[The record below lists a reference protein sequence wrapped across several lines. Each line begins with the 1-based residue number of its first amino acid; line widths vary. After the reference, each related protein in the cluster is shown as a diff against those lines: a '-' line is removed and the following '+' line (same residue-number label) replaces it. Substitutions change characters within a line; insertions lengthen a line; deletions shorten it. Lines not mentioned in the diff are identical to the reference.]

1 MSVTNLPVGGYKQ
14 MTASANVSALPAN
27 LIGVFC
33 SSSTSGTLTV
43 YDDPATGTTT
53 KAVDTFNL
61 VTGTYYPLPISTS
74 KGIYV
79 AIGATASITVVFA

>member
-14 MTASANVSALPAN
+14 ISASANCSPRGSN

-43 YDDPATGTTT
+43 YDDAATGTST

-61 VTGTYYPLPISTS
+61 VAGTWYPMPVSTAN
-74 KGIYV
+74 GIYV
-79 AIGATASITVVFA
+79 VIGATASITVVFA